1 MDNEIEYKLP
11 LGLCKQAVMK
21 LDSFMTDINEIKED
35 ENLNEEDREVFETIK
50 DMTGAMMAAIVNIVT
65 REIDEDEFLNENI
78 TMDEIQSYPGDDI
91 NILDEDI

>member
-35 ENLNEEDREVFETIK
+35 EKRAVLYETHHQFTIHAPVCMEKGAENLRVVK
-50 DMTGAMMAAIVNIVT
+50 
-65 REIDEDEFLNENI
+65 
-78 TMDEIQSYPGDDI
+78 
-91 NILDEDI
+91 